1 MPYFRTKDDCSIYY
15 ETQGFK
21 SSKPV
26 VVFLNGTMQTTV
38 YWKTNAAALQ
48 NRFRV
53 LLYDARAQGQSE
65 LGKQGLSLEC
75 HAADLASL
83 LKHLEVEKVH
93 LVGLSHG
100 AKVAL
105 AYAANFPE
113 CVARLVLCSVGAKS
127 TCRTR
132 LCVRSWLE
140 ILKSSG
146 LEGMV
151 WASLPVVFGESFLQQ
166 KQATLDNIVKAIV
179 RRNRKE
185 ALIAQ
190 LEAMTAYTPLS
201 KLLRNVHTPS
211 FVISA
216 SDDPLVSEEGAR
228 ELARLCSGQHKHIT
242 GVGHSIPA
250 EAPEVFSKT
259 VLEFLCF
266 DARQSGQ

>member
-1 MPYFRTKDDCSIYY
+1 MPYFRTNDDCSIYY

-21 SSKPV
+21 SSRPV

-38 YWKTNAAALQ
+38 YWKTNAAALK

-53 LLYDARAQGQSE
+53 LLYDARAQGQSD
-65 LGKQGLSLEC
+65 LGGRELSLER
-75 HAADLASL
+75 HAGDLAAL
-83 LKHLEVEKVH
+83 LKHLGLEKVH

-105 AYAANFPE
+105 AYTTNFPG
-113 CVARLVLCSVGAKS
+113 CIARLVLCSVGAKS
-127 TCRTR
+127 TCRAK

-146 LEGMV
+146 LGAMT

-166 KQATLDNIVKAIV
+166 KQGTLDNIVKAIV

-190 LEAMTAYTPLS
+190 LEAMTAYPPLS
-201 KLLRNVHTPS
+201 QIAQNVRIPCLI
-211 FVISA
+211 IST
-216 SDDPLVSEEGAR
+216 SDDPLVKEEGAR
-228 ELARLCSGQHKHIT
+228 KLALLCNGRHKHIA

-250 EAPEVFSKT
+250 EAPELFNKT
-259 VLEFLCF
+259 LLEFLCS
-266 DARQSGQ
+266 DV